1 MGLFNVLKNA
11 GSSAYDALQKNASE
25 VETMMDQMR
34 YYSESQL
41 LSALKTGP
49 YARKSAA
56 SLLLQQEYGYSQ
68 SQVADVIRNSR

>member
-1 MGLFNVLKNA
+1 MGLFNVLKNV

-25 VETMMDQMR
+25 VESMMDQMR

-41 LSALKTGP
+41 LRELKTGP
-49 YARKSAA
+49 HARRSAA

-68 SQVADVIRNSR
+68 SQVADVIRSSR